1 MIYDDESQRNS
12 TTVTSGASDGVE
24 CEIRQISPD
33 TSQINERA
41 RVSREKSRKRDVSFL
56 ESNLASRLD
65 PDDYIKVLAIA
76 HGLFRAEEKETH
88 LYVIRT
94 QKE

>member
-12 TTVTSGASDGVE
+12 TTVTSGASDGGGVE

-33 TSQINERA
+33 TSEINERA
-41 RVSREKSRKRDVSFL
+41 KVSREKSRKRDVSFV

-76 HGLFRAEEKETH
+76 GRWFRAEEKERRSLT
-88 LYVIRT
+88 
-94 QKE
+94 